1 MIPPGAL
8 TDSDFEGTRLKRGT
22 AAVVF
27 VADWCGFCR
36 RFLRDR
42 AGEMESFPVPFL
54 VADASDD
61 DASPLW
67 DAFGFHVVPTLALFR
82 DGELVW
88 KKNGVLGLGVTKR
101 DLDAL
106 RTRAEA
112 IARGEPVSQ

>member
-1 MIPPGAL
+1 MIPPDALRDDDFDGARYK
-8 TDSDFEGTRLKRGT
+8 GGT

-36 RFLRDR
+36 RFLRDH
-42 AGEMESFPVPFL
+42 AELMASFPVPFR

-61 DASPLW
+61 DVSPLW
-67 DAFGFHVVPTLALFR
+67 DDFGFHVVPTIALFR

-88 KKNGVLGLGVTKR
+88 KKNGVLGIGVTKR

-106 RTRAEA
+106 RKHAEA
-112 IARGEPVSQ
+112 VAKGQPLS